1 MRFSVLRK
9 LGGRHRQEEGC
20 REQDGITAT
29 IFKDVKVG
37 SCGFKA
43 EMGSRKEPVSCFIPE
58 VHELQEDTH
67 AAGWVDSEMV
77 LFPEETQVMKQKAG
91 GTLRRDL

>member
-1 MRFSVLRK
+1 MADTGRK
-9 LGGRHRQEEGC
+9 RGVEGRM
-20 REQDGITAT
+20 ASLPPSL
-29 IFKDVKVG
+29 KMSKWG

-43 EMGSRKEPVSCFIPE
+43 EMGSRKKPVSCSIPE

-77 LFPEETQVMKQKAG
+77 LVPEETQVMKQKAR